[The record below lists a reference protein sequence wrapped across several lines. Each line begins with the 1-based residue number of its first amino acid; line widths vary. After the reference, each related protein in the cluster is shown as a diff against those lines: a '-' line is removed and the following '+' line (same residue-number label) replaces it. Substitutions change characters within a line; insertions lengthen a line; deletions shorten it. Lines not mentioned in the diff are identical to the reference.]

1 MSRLTQ
7 AYTSYN
13 LASWTAPR
21 TWWLDRINWP
31 VAHDNHGFDVADLNG
46 KRILFTRGEHDVEV
60 PELWLDRACDYFA
73 NANIETYTIPGATHF
88 SLWEHGYQAAVNRVQ
103 EFLLS

>member
-1 MSRLTQ
+1 MSRFTQ
-7 AYTSYN
+7 DYTSYN

-31 VAHDNHGFDVADLNG
+31 AAHDNHGFDVADLNN

-60 PELWLDRACDYFA
+60 PESWLDRACEYFA
-73 NANIETYTIPGATHF
+73 NADLESILELRTIR
-88 SLWEHGYQAAVNRVQ
+88 RV
-103 EFLLS
+103 ERSNHLEVWGPLL